1 MQIKE
6 KEYMNMDIIDKHI
19 VAIDL
24 GTSKIAIT
32 VAKVNGNDVQIIYYK
47 ETASA
52 GIRYS
57 SVFNVKQVTD
67 VLQRAIMNAEGE
79 LGIKITQA
87 VVGMPKYPVRQETS
101 NGEIRDRGEDTDIT
115 SEDIAFLK
123 SLAEDSYPLK
133 DPDKEAI
140 YGAVAQSFSDG
151 ENFQIIE
158 NDIIGMTSDV
168 LEGNFKIFIGKRSD
182 LRRIDQVMSKA
193 GITGTKK
200 YFTADTTAK
209 AVLTPYEMENGVAL
223 VDFGAGCTSV
233 AIYQDNIMRH
243 YASIPFG
250 GRNITEDIKSES
262 QITERLAE
270 NIKLGFGACMPEK
283 LQSMGEKILH
293 IRSNSTEP
301 DMKLPVKYL
310 SEIITARV
318 EEIMMAILYE
328 IHDSGFADSLRSG
341 IVITGGCAQM
351 ANLGNFIYDISG
363 YRVRTGYARNHFSH
377 SGCDGLNETSATTS
391 LGLLLA
397 AKDDMG
403 NCAHGDETE
412 VVETPKENDPFD
424 FLNET
429 PLHAQETEAAYEEIQ
444 QETAEETAEDTTEEP
459 FHEPVHE
466 DMVTSEDNRSE
477 DEPQQPEVRE
487 SHKST
492 GTQTDKAEKKKNR
505 WEKLRI
511 IWTKVTEGA
520 DSIYNNVN
528 QDIDNENE

>member
-1 MQIKE
+1 MSIL
-6 KEYMNMDIIDKHI
+6 DKHI

-32 VAKVNGNDVQIIYYK
+32 VAKVNGSDIQIIYYK
-47 ETASA
+47 ETPSA

-67 VLQRAIMNAEGE
+67 VLARAIQEAEEE

-87 VVGMPKYPVRQETS
+87 VVGMPKFPIRQETG
-101 NGEIRDRGEDTDIT
+101 NGEIRDRGEDADIT
-115 SEDIAFLK
+115 AEDIAFLK
-123 SLAEDSYPLK
+123 SLAEESYPLK
-133 DPDKEAI
+133 DEEKEAI

-158 NDIIGMTSDV
+158 NDIIGMTSNV
-168 LEGNFKIFIGKRSD
+168 LEGNFKIFIGKKSD
-182 LRRIDQVMSKA
+182 LRRIDQVMSKV

-209 AVLTPYEMENGVAL
+209 AVLTPSEMENGVAL
-223 VDFGAGCTSV
+223 IDFGAGCTSLS
-233 AIYQDNIMRH
+233 IYQDSIMRH

-250 GRNITEDIKSES
+250 GKNITEDIKSES
-262 QITERLAE
+262 QISERLAE

-283 LQSMGEKILH
+283 LQSMGEKVLH
-293 IRSNSTEP
+293 IRSNSTGP

-318 EEIMMAILYE
+318 EEIVMAMLYE
-328 IHDSGFADSLRSG
+328 IYQSGFADSLRNG

-363 YRVRTGYARNHFSH
+363 YRVRTGYAQNLFSH
-377 SGCDGLNETSATTS
+377 SGCEGLSETSATVS

-403 NCAHGDETE
+403 NCAQGDESI
-412 VVETPKENDPFD
+412 PHAASADPFD
-424 FLNET
+424 FMTEVPSGIEHSAENSQEVEEQKHESEEHET
-429 PLHAQETEAAYEEIQ
+429 EVQETVVETDETVTDTPN
-444 QETAEETAEDTTEEP
+444 QEDKPKKGKAK
-459 FHEPVHE
+459 
-466 DMVTSEDNRSE
+466 
-477 DEPQQPEVRE
+477 PEKPERE
-487 SHKST
+487 SPLKV
-492 GTQTDKAEKKKNR
+492 
-505 WEKLRI
+505 
-511 IWTKVTEGA
+511 IWTKIKEQANKVY
-520 DSIYNNVN
+520 DNVN
-528 QDIDNENE
+528 QDIND

>member
-1 MQIKE
+1 MST
-6 KEYMNMDIIDKHI
+6 MDKHI

-32 VAKVNGNDVQIIYYK
+32 VAKVNGSDIQIIYYK
-47 ETASA
+47 ETPSA

-57 SVFNVKQVTD
+57 SVFNVMQVTE
-67 VLQRAIMNAEGE
+67 VLRKAIEEAETE

-87 VVGMPKYPVRQETS
+87 VVGMPKFPIRQETG
-101 NGEIRDRGEDTDIT
+101 NGEIADRGEDADIT
-115 SEDIAFLK
+115 AEDIAFLK
-123 SLAEDSYPLK
+123 SIAEESYPLK
-133 DPDKEAI
+133 DIEKEAI

-168 LEGNFKIFIGKRSD
+168 LEGNFKIFIGKKSD
-182 LRRIDQVMSKA
+182 LRRIDQVMAKS

-209 AVLTPYEMENGVAL
+209 AVLTTSEMENGVAL
-223 VDFGAGCTSV
+223 IDFGAGCTSV
-233 AIYQDNIMRH
+233 SIYQNNIMRH

-250 GRNITEDIKSES
+250 GKNITDDIKSES
-262 QITERLAE
+262 QISGRLAE

-283 LQSMGEKILH
+283 LQSMGDKVLH
-293 IRSNSTEP
+293 IRSNSTGP

-318 EEIMMAILYE
+318 EEIMMAMLYE
-328 IHDSGFADSLRSG
+328 IYESGFADSLRSG

-363 YRVRTGYARNHFSH
+363 YRVRTGYAQNLFSH
-377 SGCDGLNETSATTS
+377 SGCEGLSETSCTTS

-403 NCAHGDETE
+403 NCAQGEE
-412 VVETPKENDPFD
+412 SVASAQAGNPFD
-424 FLNET
+424 FMTEVT
-429 PLHAQETEAAYEEIQ
+429 AQAQDSAVQIEETEEENIQTTIFRDEEIEKVQ
-444 QETAEETAEDTTEEP
+444 VMKEP
-459 FHEPVHE
+459 
-466 DMVTSEDNRSE
+466 
-477 DEPQQPEVRE
+477 
-487 SHKST
+487 
-492 GTQTDKAEKKKNR
+492 KKPNR
-505 WEKLRI
+505 WKVK
-511 IWTKVTEGA
+511 WTKVRETLNSLYE
-520 DSIYNNVN
+520 DVN
-528 QDIDNENE
+528 QDINS